1 MTMHSSEYPIA
12 HFSIRGAGEQAK
24 FVEYSPPFGPYQGTY
39 KAPEGN
45 YYEPDI
51 YIEVCNTLEE
61 YERMRAYS
69 TVLYILHERFWS
81 KDARIAER
89 TKALLFELAQAAKAG
104 HQGLTVAH
112 YDTRGLKR
120 YTFGLIYISPRSQ
133 NERTFIGYTRLY
145 KPQAALPIGRPRSLS
160 FYESIPRIPD
170 ALLGCEMSSLSL
182 HGSPYSESAFIP
194 DIDIN
199 RLNVWSINDLRI
211 DLTTTLRG
219 GDQLIEYV
227 SGIILLK
234 RRPNADAL
242 NW

>member
-12 HFSIRGAGEQAK
+12 HFSIRAAGEHAK

-51 YIEVCNTLEE
+51 YVEVYNTLEE
-61 YERMRAYS
+61 YERFRAYS
-69 TVLYILHERFWS
+69 TVLYMLHERFWS
-81 KDARIAER
+81 KDARIVER
-89 TKALLFELAQAAKAG
+89 TKALLFERAQAAKTG
-104 HQGLTVAH
+104 REGLTVTH
-112 YDTRGLKR
+112 YDVRGLKR

-145 KPQAALPIGRPRSLS
+145 KPQAAFAIGRPRPLA

-170 ALLGCEMSSLSL
+170 ALLGCEMSSLSP
-182 HGSPYSESAFIP
+182 HGSPYTESAFIP
-194 DIDIN
+194 DIDIS
-199 RLNVWSINDLRI
+199 RLNVWSINDSRI
-211 DLTTTLRG
+211 DLTSLRG

-242 NW
+242 SW